1 MDKILVTINYYVRE
15 KFWCSI
21 RNLCDEELRKGQDPV
36 LVFWKAFG
44 IFKEGNVTEALRELT
59 RVQERREITLAA
71 CIALIYYHERCRN
84 VDQEAIDTLTLE
96 MDNREEMASDRDLST
111 ATTFLWHCQQF
122 KRAGQLCQKII
133 DNTGGNPNSVCLKG
147 WIYLSTPK
155 EELQMK
161 SVSFF
166 DQAIAEDQ
174 PGQPKHLESMLGK
187 AKVFEKS
194 KQYDRALETLSEVA
208 IQNKDFFPALLE
220 KTKIH
225 MVNGDWEQALE
236 TVQKVLVK
244 DRQNVEGL
252 RIYSFYLLTRE
263 HDLEYVCEKLDELI
277 SAMKF
282 NEGRNADLFYN
293 MSRLFARY
301 CGRRE
306 PVLEKTLKMLDEAIL
321 LAPENADYHS
331 EIAYQKCMLND
342 YNAAYQIYQK
352 AITFD
357 ETNQT
362 PLYGMI
368 YCKIK
373 QDQLEDAGQQLDF
386 LIEISENHEKTSD
399 HAYLEAIIC
408 WRHKQNKEQAIKLL
422 DQALN
427 LHIT

>member
-1 MDKILVTINYYVRE
+1 M
-15 KFWCSI
+15 
-21 RNLCDEELRKGQDPV
+21 
-36 LVFWKAFG
+36 
-44 IFKEGNVTEALRELT
+44 
-59 RVQERREITLAA
+59 
-71 CIALIYYHERCRN
+71 
-84 VDQEAIDTLTLE
+84 
-96 MDNREEMASDRDLST
+96 
-111 ATTFLWHCQQF
+111 
-122 KRAGQLCQKII
+122 
-133 DNTGGNPNSVCLKG
+133 CLKG

-155 EELQMK
+155 EDLQLK
-161 SVSFF
+161 SASFF
-166 DQAIAEDQ
+166 DQAIGEDQ

-194 KQYDRALETLSEVA
+194 KKYDLALETLSEVA

-252 RIYSFYLLTRE
+252 RIYSQYLLTRE
-263 HDLEYVCEKLDELI
+263 HDLDYVCEKLDELI

-342 YNAAYQIYQK
+342 YNTAYQIYQ
-352 AITFD
+352 
-357 ETNQT
+357 
-362 PLYGMI
+362 
-368 YCKIK
+368 
-373 QDQLEDAGQQLDF
+373 
-386 LIEISENHEKTSD
+386 
-399 HAYLEAIIC
+399 
-408 WRHKQNKEQAIKLL
+408 
-422 DQALN
+422 
-427 LHIT
+427 